1 MRSAL
6 ACWGGWGGR
15 MANDALADSPRQCGP
30 FQLAESTSAEM
41 AYNPSIGYFRPK
53 VSERVRR
60 VQEIADW
67 LDKLGLGQYAQR
79 FAENDIAFSSCLI

>member
-6 ACWGGWGGR
+6 ACGGAGQV
-15 MANDALADSPRQCGP
+15 ANDALADSPRQCGP

-60 VQEIADW
+60 VQEIADR